1 MDVSRCRSLRTCARG
16 TEDNEG
22 CISGRVCKW
31 REFPT
36 SVRRSLE
43 EIPRNEIERKL
54 DFGFESTRLY
64 LSIKYR
70 AKVASEEIFVRSF
83 ALLAAKYRSRN
94 RNRAKRKRKKENEAK
109 RYFSRPLTFE
119 TRPYPLFSFLLSTSQ
134 PLWFEND
141 AIQFY
146 RVEWII
152 RIILCHLSN
161 TFLSTRN
168 ANNLAK
174 FYFRKWRRT
183 PWKSFFLPWKL
194 L

>member
-119 TRPYPLFSFLLSTSQ
+119 TRPYLYFHLCSPNTS
-134 PLWFEND
+134 PNHFD
-141 AIQFY
+141 
-146 RVEWII
+146 
-152 RIILCHLSN
+152 SK
-161 TFLSTRN
+161 TTRYN
-168 ANNLAK
+168 SIGWNE
-174 FYFRKWRRT
+174 
-183 PWKSFFLPWKL
+183 
-194 L
+194 